1 MARGTSF
8 FPKIMIVDDEPL
20 IRMYARQ
27 IVEQAGYTAVEAAN
41 ADHALQLLADGGVT
55 ALVTDVQM
63 PGSMDGLELAR
74 SVKACWPEIAIIVMS
89 GRKLPRPSELPEN
102 TLFLSKPFSEQRLV
116 DVLADA
122 VEPP

>member
-8 FPKIMIVDDEPL
+8 VPKIIIVDDEPL

-41 ADHALQLLADGGVT
+41 ADQALQLLADDGVT

-63 PGSMDGLELAR
+63 PGSMDGLDLAR
-74 SVKACWPEIAIIVMS
+74 SVKASWPEIAVVVMS
-89 GRKLPRPSELPEN
+89 GRQLPRPSELPEN
-102 TLFLSKPFSEQRLV
+102 ARFLSKPFSEQRLV

-122 VEPP
+122 VERS

>member
-1 MARGTSF
+1 MARSTSF
-8 FPKIMIVDDEPL
+8 VPKIMIVDDEPL

-27 IVEQAGYTAVEAAN
+27 IVEEAGYSAVEAAN
-41 ADHALQLLADGGVT
+41 ADDALQLLAEDGVT

-74 SVKACWPEIAIIVMS
+74 SVKASWPEIAVIVMS
-89 GRKLPRPSELPEN
+89 GRRLPRPSELPEN
-102 TLFLSKPFSEQRLV
+102 TRFLSKPFSEQRLV

-122 VEPP
+122 VEPS